1 MTKIFCIF
9 GDERVFRLKS
19 PDIFSAVMKQ
29 VGVKGT
35 YVPFMVEPERIGEA
49 VRSLNVLNIAGANVT
64 VPYKEAVIPHLD
76 DLSEGATIIGSVNTI
91 VRKSGKLKGYN
102 TNAIGFMDSL
112 GEAEFDVAGKSALVF
127 GTGGASRSVVFIL
140 KWLHAKSIIVA
151 GRSEDKIN
159 NVVNRIGGQGKL
171 IESLADHAVSANI
184 VVNATSVSDPEEA
197 PELAELVNRLELAD
211 CDLVAD
217 LNYGLSRNFWQDM
230 AQNRG
235 VRFTDGLSSLANQA
249 RRTFLLWTGTDVGP
263 ELFLKALEEA
273 QNASG

>member
-112 GEAEFDVAGKSALVF
+112 G
-127 GTGGASRSVVFIL
+127 
-140 KWLHAKSIIVA
+140 
-151 GRSEDKIN
+151 
-159 NVVNRIGGQGKL
+159 
-171 IESLADHAVSANI
+171 
-184 VVNATSVSDPEEA
+184 
-197 PELAELVNRLELAD
+197 
-211 CDLVAD
+211 
-217 LNYGLSRNFWQDM
+217 
-230 AQNRG
+230 
-235 VRFTDGLSSLANQA
+235 
-249 RRTFLLWTGTDVGP
+249 
-263 ELFLKALEEA
+263 
-273 QNASG
+273 